1 MGETSRR
8 KAANEAIF
16 RDVNERIEGLQHA
29 FALTEHEPLQIV
41 CECDR
46 LECVQR
52 VAISVEAY
60 ERVRAHSDQFIVVQG
75 HEDPDVE
82 EIVDSGVGYLIVRKR
97 AGEPRA
103 VAEATDPRS

>member
-1 MGETSRR
+1 MGETPRR

-16 RDVNERIEGLQHA
+16 RDVNERIEGLQRS

-46 LECVQR
+46 LDCVER
-52 VAISVEAY
+52 IAISVDVY
-60 ERVRAHSDQFIVVQG
+60 ERVRSHSDQFIVAQG
-75 HEDPDVE
+75 HEDAQVE
-82 EIVDSGVGYLIVRKR
+82 EVVDSGAGYLVVRKR